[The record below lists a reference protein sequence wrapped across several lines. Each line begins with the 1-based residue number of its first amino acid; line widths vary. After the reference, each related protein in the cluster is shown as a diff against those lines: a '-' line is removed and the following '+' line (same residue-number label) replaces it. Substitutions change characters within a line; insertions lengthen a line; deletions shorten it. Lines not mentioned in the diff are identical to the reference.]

1 MSDNLKGMAEA
12 AHEEYEMVMME
23 SVVYLDGE
31 RLRRL
36 RLERGLSQRELA
48 DKAGMSQSTI
58 VLLERRGRSE
68 RFHPSTVRKLSGALG
83 VDAAQLLED

>member
-1 MSDNLKGMAEA
+1 
-12 AHEEYEMVMME
+12 MVMME
-23 SVVYLDGE
+23 GVVYLDGE

-83 VDAAQLLED
+83 VDAAELLKD

>member
-1 MSDNLKGMAEA
+1 
-12 AHEEYEMVMME
+12 MVMME

-58 VLLERRGRSE
+58 VLLERRGRSD

-83 VDAAQLLED
+83 ISTAELLED

>member
-1 MSDNLKGMAEA
+1 MAEA
-12 AHEEYEMVMME
+12 THEEHEIVMME
-23 SVVYLDGE
+23 SVVYLDGK

-48 DKAGMSQSTI
+48 ESAGMSQSTI

-83 VDAAQLLED
+83 VDASELLED

>member
-1 MSDNLKGMAEA
+1 MAKA
-12 AHEEYEMVMME
+12 AHEGHKMVMME

-31 RLRRL
+31 KLRRL

-48 DKAGMSQSTI
+48 DKAAMSQSTI

-83 VDAAQLLED
+83 VDAAELLKD

>member
-1 MSDNLKGMAEA
+1 
-12 AHEEYEMVMME
+12 MVMME

-58 VLLERRGRSE
+58 VLLERRGRSD

-83 VDAAQLLED
+83 ISAAELLED

>member
-1 MSDNLKGMAEA
+1 
-12 AHEEYEMVMME
+12 MVMME
-23 SVVYLDGE
+23 GVVYLDGE

-36 RLERGLSQRELA
+36 RLERGLTQRELA

-83 VDAAQLLED
+83 VNAAEFLED

>member
-1 MSDNLKGMAEA
+1 MEGTAKA
-12 AHEEYEMVMME
+12 AHEEREMVMME
-23 SVVYLDGE
+23 GVVYLDGE
-31 RLRRL
+31 KLRRL

-58 VLLERRGRSE
+58 VLLERRGRSD

-83 VDAAQLLED
+83 IDAAELLKD

>member
-1 MSDNLKGMAEA
+1 MAEA
-12 AHEEYEMVMME
+12 AHEEHRMVMME
-23 SVVYLDGE
+23 GVVYLDGE

-58 VLLERRGRSE
+58 VLLERRGRSD

-83 VDAAQLLED
+83 VDAAEFLKD

>member
-1 MSDNLKGMAEA
+1 
-12 AHEEYEMVMME
+12 MVMME
-23 SVVYLDGE
+23 SVVYLDGK

-48 DKAGMSQSTI
+48 EKAGMSQSTI

-83 VDAAQLLED
+83 IDVAELLED

>member
-1 MSDNLKGMAEA
+1 
-12 AHEEYEMVMME
+12 MVMME
-23 SVVYLDGE
+23 GVVYLDGE

-58 VLLERRGRSE
+58 VLLERRRRSE

-83 VDAAQLLED
+83 VNASELLED

>member
-1 MSDNLKGMAEA
+1 MKGMAEA

-83 VDAAQLLED
+83 IDASELLED

>member
-1 MSDNLKGMAEA
+1 
-12 AHEEYEMVMME
+12 MVMIE
-23 SVVYLDGE
+23 GVVYLDGE

-36 RLERGLSQRELA
+36 RLERGLSQRDLA
-48 DKAGMSQSTI
+48 GKAGMSQSTI

-83 VDAAQLLED
+83 VDPAELLED

>member
-1 MSDNLKGMAEA
+1 
-12 AHEEYEMVMME
+12 MVMME
-23 SVVYLDGE
+23 SVVYLHGE

-58 VLLERRGRSE
+58 VLLERRGRSD

-83 VDAAQLLED
+83 VNAAELLED

>member
-1 MSDNLKGMAEA
+1 MAKA
-12 AHEEYEMVMME
+12 AHEEHKMVMME

-83 VDAAQLLED
+83 IDASELLED

>member
-1 MSDNLKGMAEA
+1 
-12 AHEEYEMVMME
+12 MVMME
-23 SVVYLDGE
+23 RVVYLDGE

-48 DKAGMSQSTI
+48 DSAGMSQSTI

-68 RFHPSTVRKLSGALG
+68 RFHPSTVRKLSRALG
-83 VDAAQLLED
+83 VDASELLED

>member
-1 MSDNLKGMAEA
+1 MEA
-12 AHEEYEMVMME
+12 AHEEREMVMME

-58 VLLERRGRSE
+58 VLLERRGRSD

-83 VDAAQLLED
+83 ISTAELLED

>member
-1 MSDNLKGMAEA
+1 
-12 AHEEYEMVMME
+12 MVMIE
-23 SVVYLDGE
+23 GVVYLDGE

-36 RLERGLSQRELA
+36 RLERGLSQRDLA
-48 DKAGMSQSTI
+48 GKSGMSQSTI

-83 VDAAQLLED
+83 IDASELLED

>member
-1 MSDNLKGMAEA
+1 MAEA
-12 AHEEYEMVMME
+12 THEEREMVMME

-83 VDAAQLLED
+83 VDTAELLED

>member
-1 MSDNLKGMAEA
+1 MG
-12 AHEEYEMVMME
+12 
-23 SVVYLDGE
+23 
-31 RLRRL
+31 
-36 RLERGLSQRELA
+36 RGSGACA

-83 VDAAQLLED
+83 VDAAELLED

>member
-1 MSDNLKGMAEA
+1 MAEA
-12 AHEEYEMVMME
+12 THEEHEIVMME
-23 SVVYLDGE
+23 SVVYLDGK

-48 DKAGMSQSTI
+48 ESAEMSQSTI

-83 VDAAQLLED
+83 VDASELLED

>member
-1 MSDNLKGMAEA
+1 MAKA
-12 AHEEYEMVMME
+12 AHEEREMVMME

-36 RLERGLSQRELA
+36 RLERGLTQRELA

-68 RFHPSTVRKLSGALG
+68 RFHPSTLRKLSGALG
-83 VDAAQLLED
+83 VDAAELLED

>member
-1 MSDNLKGMAEA
+1 MAKA
-12 AHEEYEMVMME
+12 AHEERKMVMME

-48 DKAGMSQSTI
+48 GKAGMSQSTI

-83 VDAAQLLED
+83 IDAAELLED

>member
-1 MSDNLKGMAEA
+1 MAEA

-48 DKAGMSQSTI
+48 DKARMSQSTI

-83 VDAAQLLED
+83 VDSAELLED

>member
-1 MSDNLKGMAEA
+1 
-12 AHEEYEMVMME
+12 MVMME

-31 RLRRL
+31 KLRRL

-48 DKAGMSQSTI
+48 DKAAMSQSTI

-83 VDAAQLLED
+83 VEAAELLED

>member
-1 MSDNLKGMAEA
+1 
-12 AHEEYEMVMME
+12 MVMIE
-23 SVVYLDGE
+23 GVVYLDGE

-36 RLERGLSQRELA
+36 RLERGLSQRDLA
-48 DKAGMSQSTI
+48 GKAGMSQSTI

-83 VDAAQLLED
+83 VDAAELLED

>member
-1 MSDNLKGMAEA
+1 
-12 AHEEYEMVMME
+12 MVMME

-36 RLERGLSQRELA
+36 SLERGLTQRELA

-68 RFHPSTVRKLSGALG
+68 RFHPSSVRKLSGALG
-83 VDAAQLLED
+83 VEAAELLED

>member
-1 MSDNLKGMAEA
+1 
-12 AHEEYEMVMME
+12 MVMME

-83 VDAAQLLED
+83 ISTAELLED

>member
-1 MSDNLKGMAEA
+1 MAEA
-12 AHEEYEMVMME
+12 AHEEHEMVMME
-23 SVVYLDGE
+23 SVVYLDGK

-58 VLLERRGRSE
+58 VLLERRGRSD

-83 VDAAQLLED
+83 VNAAELLED